1 LQVISKGVN
10 LPHTS
15 MSKGCAHLLFL
26 GPSYVDYYSRVWE
39 LTEGWFTG
47 DSLKALST
55 KDNLARGVELKDEA
69 LP

>member
-1 LQVISKGVN
+1 
-10 LPHTS
+10 